1 MKTIFIG
8 MLVLATLLTG
18 CTPSATEAN
27 YPVRPPELQDC
38 KIYRLTNAD
47 GGSITVARCPNS
59 TTTANYKNGKTSA
72 ATITVDGVAY
82 VRAAK

>member
-1 MKTIFIG
+1 MKTEIFGLFI
-8 MLVLATLLTG
+8 LAALLTG
-18 CTPSATEAN
+18 CTPSATEAD

-38 KIYRLTNAD
+38 KIYSLINGNGER
-47 GGSITVARCPNS
+47 ITIARCPNS

-72 ATITVDGVAY
+72 ATITVDGVTY